1 VLLFFPTVFYFTH
14 GEVYYR
20 RQIDPLMLVLAVY
33 GVMGFLGGKGTAIP
47 AAL

>member
-1 VLLFFPTVFYFTH
+1 
-14 GEVYYR
+14 
-20 RQIDPLMLVLAVY
+20 MLVLAVY